1 MIVMDV
7 DPVRQDGPGFRTFAN
22 IAKAWDLDGG
32 EQTRSLDIHAAI
44 SSTRE
49 RAVFRDRRDRSRA
62 PPVSDEAHG
71 MLLDSGSAVSSDR
84 DGEQYDT
91 ASPMKTMFQRFA
103 DWLRRMEAA
112 WATASRSD
120 FEILASDRT
129 ELREK
134 VRRLEATD

>member
-1 MIVMDV
+1 
-7 DPVRQDGPGFRTFAN
+7 
-22 IAKAWDLDGG
+22 
-32 EQTRSLDIHAAI
+32 
-44 SSTRE
+44 
-49 RAVFRDRRDRSRA
+49 
-62 PPVSDEAHG
+62 
-71 MLLDSGSAVSSDR
+71 
-84 DGEQYDT
+84 
-91 ASPMKTMFQRFA
+91 MKTMFQRFA